1 MLLPVFYFTADR
13 ALQLYTMPIAPVP
26 ASIWPAIIQLAFGA
40 GFAALILLLAHKI
53 KPRMAKPADA
63 HPDTFECG
71 IPYADDARG
80 LFNVKFYLV
89 AMVFII
95 FDVEAIFLMPWA
107 VSFRAF
113 KEAGVGLIMLGELA
127 LFLVVLFIGYYY
139 ILRKGALNW
148 EDPN

>member
-1 MLLPVFYFTADR
+1 MGHHS
-13 ALQLYTMPIAPVP
+13 VP
-26 ASIWPAIIQLAFGA
+26 ASIWPALLQFLFGA
-40 GFAALILLLAHKI
+40 GFAAVILLLAHKI
-53 KPRMAKPADA
+53 RPRMHNKAEA

-89 AMVFII
+89 AMVFIV

-107 VSFRAF
+107 VSFRSF
-113 KEAGVGLIMLGELA
+113 KEAGLGRIMLLE
-127 LFLVVLFIGYYY
+127 LVVFLAILFVGYYY
-139 ILRKGALNW
+139 VIKKGALNW

>member
-1 MLLPVFYFTADR
+1 
-13 ALQLYTMPIAPVP
+13 MPQHSVP
-26 ASIWPAIIQLAFGA
+26 TSLWPALIQLLFGA

-53 KPRMAKPADA
+53 RPRMHHKAEA

-80 LFNVKFYLV
+80 LFNVKFYLI
-89 AMVFII
+89 AMVFIV

-113 KEAGVGLIMLGELA
+113 KDAGLGIVMLIELIVFVA
-127 LFLVVLFIGYYY
+127 ILFVGYYY
-139 ILRKGALNW
+139 VLKKGALAW

>member
-1 MLLPVFYFTADR
+1 MQSMA
-13 ALQLYTMPIAPVP
+13 VP
-26 ASIWPAIIQLAFGA
+26 ASVWPAIIQLAFGA
-40 GFAALILLLAHKI
+40 GFAGLILLLAHKI
-53 KPRMAKPADA
+53 KPRVAKPADS

-71 IPYADDARG
+71 IPYSDDARG

-107 VSFRAF
+107 VTFRAYRD
-113 KEAGVGLIMLGELA
+113 AGMGILMLTELA

>member
-1 MLLPVFYFTADR
+1 MM
-13 ALQLYTMPIAPVP
+13 QQSVP
-26 ASIWPAIIQLAFGA
+26 ASIWPAIIQLLFGA
-40 GFAALILLLAHKI
+40 GFAGLILLLAHKI
-53 KPRMAKPADA
+53 RPRSTKPAEP

-89 AMVFII
+89 AMIFIV

-107 VSFRAF
+107 VSFRSF
-113 KEAGVGLIMLGELA
+113 KDAGFGLVMLVELVI
-127 LFLVVLFIGYYY
+127 FLLVLFIGYYY
-139 ILRKGALNW
+139 IVRKGALNW

>member
-1 MLLPVFYFTADR
+1 MPQTA
-13 ALQLYTMPIAPVP
+13 VP
-26 ASIWPAIIQLAFGA
+26 ASLWPAILQLAFGI
-40 GFAALILLLAHKI
+40 GFAGLILLLAHKI
-53 KPRMAKPADA
+53 KPKTAKPADEN
-63 HPDTFECG
+63 PDTFECG

-89 AMVFII
+89 AVVFIV

-107 VSFRAF
+107 VSFRSF
-113 KEAGVGLIMLGELA
+113 HEAGFGLVMLGELVV
-127 LFLVVLFIGYYY
+127 FLLVLFIGYYY

>member
-1 MLLPVFYFTADR
+1 MENTA
-13 ALQLYTMPIAPVP
+13 VP
-26 ASIWPAIIQLAFGA
+26 ASIWPALIQLMFGA
-40 GFAALILLLAHKI
+40 GFAGVILLLAHKI
-53 KPRMAKPADA
+53 RPRTSKPAEA

-80 LFNVKFYLV
+80 LFNVKFYLI
-89 AMVFII
+89 AMVFIV

-107 VSFRAF
+107 VSFRSF
-113 KEAGVGLIMLGELA
+113 KDAGFGLLMLGELIV
-127 LFLVVLFIGYYY
+127 FLVVLFIGYYY

>member
-1 MLLPVFYFTADR
+1 
-13 ALQLYTMPIAPVP
+13 MPTLSVP
-26 ASIWPAIIQLAFGA
+26 ASIWPAIIQLAFGV
-40 GFAALILLLAHKI
+40 GFAGLILFVAHKI
-53 KPRMAKPADA
+53 KPRVSKPAESN
-63 HPDTFECG
+63 PDTFECG

-89 AMVFII
+89 AVVFIV

-113 KEAGVGLIMLGELA
+113 HEAGMGLMMLGELVVFLLI
-127 LFLVVLFIGYYY
+127 LFVGYYY

-148 EDPN
+148 EDPS

>member
-1 MLLPVFYFTADR
+1 
-13 ALQLYTMPIAPVP
+13 MPQYSVP
-26 ASIWPAIIQLAFGA
+26 ASVWPAIIQLLFGA

-53 KPRMAKPADA
+53 RPRMHKKAEA

-89 AMVFII
+89 AMIFIV

-107 VSFRAF
+107 VSFRSF
-113 KEAGVGLIMLGELA
+113 KEAGFGLVMLME
-127 LFLVVLFIGYYY
+127 LVVFLAILFVGYYY
-139 ILRKGALNW
+139 VLKKGALNW